1 MVIKCFVETQ
11 SMTGKIDAAV
21 AKVQTPP
28 EHGREKVRI
37 MVLGSPEGVDSIVK
51 SLHKLRFAEM
61 KEWSNPL
68 PTGRTGEVMRI
79 LTKTVLK

>member
-1 MVIKCFVETQ
+1 
-11 SMTGKIDAAV
+11 MTRRKDAAV
-21 AKVQTPP
+21 TQVQLPQ
-28 EHGREKVRI
+28 ENGREKVRI

-68 PTGRTGEVMRI
+68 PTGRAGEVMRI
-79 LTKTVLK
+79 LTKTVLRDLT

>member
-1 MVIKCFVETQ
+1 MTVKCFVEAQ
-11 SMTGKIDAAV
+11 SMTRKITAAEPL
-21 AKVQTPP
+21 QGPQ
-28 EHGREKVRI
+28 EGGRDKVRI

-51 SLHKLRFAEM
+51 SLHVLRFAEM

-79 LTKTVLK
+79 LTKTILK